1 MTNNN
6 RHLLIGFILGLFL
19 FIGIPPV
26 LSQSNP
32 ITPPI
37 QSAAQS
43 ITQGRTFYA
52 AKEYQQAIH
61 FWRQAA
67 QGYESQGDT
76 LHHAQALSY
85 LSLAYQKLHQWTDAD
100 AAITASLTLLDTVA
114 ESGERSRLY
123 AQALNHRGRL
133 ELALGRAESALATWK
148 QATQTYQQLD
158 DDIGVTG
165 SLFNQAQAMEA
176 LGFYRRACQI
186 SLQALQVDNHCNLSE
201 SGELDAAVNT
211 FTQQSQPAF
220 TVVGLRHLG
229 NVLRLVGHWQES
241 NHILHQALDLAKQID
256 SPSNQSATLFSLGK
270 TEYAL
275 YRQAK
280 DLWERSNIT
289 QNRDKAKEL
298 ARAAL
303 NTYQQAAAINTDST
317 TLPLEAQLHR
327 LRLLIEFQQWL
338 QTLEKTDTTANPA
351 EFTPQIQSQV
361 ETLLNSPLANL
372 PPSKIAIY
380 SRLTF
385 AQDLLHLPQ
394 YDPNFSHALDYSQT
408 AFNQAKS
415 LQNQRAK
422 SEALGTLGHIYE
434 YNQQWKDAQDLT
446 HQALGLAQSLDAE
459 DLAYKW
465 LWQSGRIYWQQQQ
478 KENAIHAYDA
488 SINLLD
494 SVRRNLLAIN
504 PGVQFSFLDDVRPIY
519 QEFLEILLQPDAN
532 LDHLSQATR
541 ISEALQLAELEDF
554 LRCSFTNLVSI
565 DQSDNPPDAIIYPI
579 LLEDRLEVL
588 VKLPKSDSSPENVYR
603 YTTQVSAKDFSQ
615 TLYDLRQQLDD
626 PQNPVNRLIL
636 PPAQKLYNWLL
647 KSASADLPQTGTLV
661 FVLDSTLQNLPIS
674 ILHDGQHYLVETYN
688 ITVSLGSQLPNL
700 NPLSPTHWQGLL
712 AGIHKKADSYPPKLP
727 ALSSVWEELHQ
738 IHNTVPSQLL
748 QNEQFTQTNFR
759 NQLIDHPFSVIHL
772 ATHGEFSSDVTK
784 TVIYAWDKKIP
795 VEKFGQ
801 LLQQREQTRSEP
813 IQLLVLSA
821 CQTASGDKRAA
832 LGLAGVALRANA
844 SSTVASLWR
853 VSDDSTAQLM
863 DEFYQQLNQSI
874 PKAEALANAQR
885 KFINNPDNP
894 SHQHPYYWAAFI
906 LAGNWF

>member
-26 LSQSNP
+26 LSQINP

-43 ITQGRTFYA
+43 IVQGRTFYA
-52 AKEYQQAIH
+52 AKDYQQAIH
-61 FWRQAA
+61 LWRQAA
-67 QGYESQGDT
+67 QGYETQGDT
-76 LHHAQALSY
+76 LHQAQALSY

-100 AAITASLTLLDTVA
+100 TAITASLSLLDTVA
-114 ESGERSRLY
+114 ESTERSRLY

-176 LGFYRRACQI
+176 LGFYRRACQV
-186 SLQALQVDNHCNLSE
+186 SLQAFQVDNHCNLSE
-201 SGELDAAVNT
+201 SGELAAAVNT
-211 FTQQSQPAF
+211 FKQQSQPGF
-220 TVVGLRHLG
+220 TVVGLRNLG
-229 NVLRLVGHWQES
+229 NVLRLVGHWQDS
-241 NHILHQALDLAKQID
+241 QNILHQALDIAEKID
-256 SPSNQSATLFSLGK
+256 SPSNQSATLLSLGE
-270 TEYAL
+270 TQQAL

-280 DLWERSNIT
+280 DLWERSNIIE
-289 QNRDKAKEL
+289 NRETAKEC
-298 ARAAL
+298 AKKAL
-303 NTYQQAAAINTDST
+303 NSYQQAAAINTDST

-338 QTLEKTDTTANPA
+338 QTLENTDTTANPA

-361 ETLLNSPLANL
+361 DTLLKSPLANL
-372 PPSKIAIY
+372 PPSKIAVY
-380 SRLTF
+380 SRLKF
-385 AQDLLHLPQ
+385 AQSLLELPQ
-394 YDPNFSHALDYSQT
+394 YDPNFNHTLDYTQ
-408 AFNQAKS
+408 AALNQAEF
-415 LQNQRAK
+415 LENQRAK
-422 SEALGTLGHIYE
+422 SDALGTLGHIYE
-434 YNQQWKDAQDLT
+434 QTQNWSDAQTFT
-446 HQALGLAQSLDAE
+446 HEALGLAQSLDDE

-478 KENAIHAYDA
+478 KENAIHAYNA
-488 SINLLD
+488 SINVLN

-519 QEFLEILLQPDAN
+519 QQFLQILLQPDAN
-532 LDHLSQATR
+532 LDHLRQATR

-554 LRCSFTNLVSI
+554 LRCSFTNLVPI
-565 DQSDNPPDAIIYPI
+565 DQSENPPAAIIYPI
-579 LLEDRLEVL
+579 LLENRLEVL
-588 VKLPKSDSSPENVYR
+588 VKLPQSESSPEKIYR
-603 YTTQVSAKDFSQ
+603 YTPHVSAQDIRN

-626 PQNPVNRLIL
+626 PRNSVDSLIL
-636 PPAQKLYNWLL
+636 PSAQKLYNWLL
-647 KSASADLPQTGTLV
+647 KSAQADLPPEGTLV

-700 NPLSPTHWQGLL
+700 KPLSPTHWQGLL
-712 AGIHKKADSYPPKLP
+712 AGIKKKAESYPPKLP
-727 ALSSVWEELHQ
+727 ALAHVWDELHQ

-748 QNEQFTQTNFR
+748 ENEQFTQTNFR
-759 NQLIDHPFSVIHL
+759 NRLIDHPFSVIHL
-772 ATHGEFSSDVTK
+772 ATHGEFSSDATK

-801 LLQQREQTRSEP
+801 LLQQRQQTRREP

-853 VSDDSTAQLM
+853 VSDTSTAQLM
-863 DEFYQQLNQSI
+863 DEFYQQLNQGI
-874 PKAEALANAQR
+874 HKAEALANAQR
-885 KFINNPDNP
+885 NFLTNPDNP

>member
-1 MTNNN
+1 MTKNN

-26 LSQSNP
+26 LSQINP

-43 ITQGRTFYA
+43 IAQGRTFYA
-52 AKEYQQAIH
+52 AKDYQQAIH
-61 FWRQAA
+61 LWRQAA
-67 QGYESQGDT
+67 QGYETQGDT
-76 LHHAQALSY
+76 LHQAQALSY
-85 LSLAYQKLHQWTDAD
+85 LSLAYQKRHQWTDAD
-100 AAITASLTLLDTVA
+100 AAITASLSLLDTVA
-114 ESGERSRLY
+114 ESTERSRLY
-123 AQALNHRGRL
+123 AQALNHQGRL

-148 QATQTYQQLD
+148 QATQIYQQLN

-165 SLFNQAQAMEA
+165 SRFNQAQAMEA
-176 LGFYRRACQI
+176 LGLYRRACQV

-201 SGELDAAVNT
+201 SGELAAAVNT
-211 FTQQSQPAF
+211 FEQQSQPAF

-241 NHILHQALDLAKQID
+241 NHILQQALDLAEQID
-256 SPSNQSATLFSLGK
+256 SPSDQSATLLSLGK
-270 TEYAL
+270 TQYAL

-289 QNRDKAKEL
+289 QNRDKAKQL
-298 ARAAL
+298 ARKAL

-327 LRLLIEFQQWL
+327 LHLLIEFQQWL
-338 QTLEKTDTTANPA
+338 QTLENTDTTANPA
-351 EFTPQIQSQV
+351 EFTPQIKSQV
-361 ETLLNSPLANL
+361 DTLLQSTLANL
-372 PPSKIAIY
+372 SPSKIAIY
-380 SRLTF
+380 SRLKF
-385 AQDLLHLPQ
+385 AKELLKLPQ
-394 YDPNFSHALDYSQT
+394 YDPNVSHALNYTQV

-415 LQNQRAK
+415 LQHQRAE

-434 YNQQWKDAQDLT
+434 HNQQWKDAQDLT

-488 SINLLD
+488 SIKLLD

-504 PGVQFSFLDDVRPIY
+504 PGVQFSFLDDVQPIY
-519 QEFLEILLQPDAN
+519 QEFLQILLQPDAN
-532 LDHLSQATR
+532 SDHLRQATR

-554 LRCSFTNLVSI
+554 LRCSFTNLVPI
-565 DQSDNPPDAIIYPI
+565 DKSKNPPAAIIYPI
-579 LLEDRLEVL
+579 LLENRLEVL
-588 VKLPKSDSSPENVYR
+588 VKLPQSESSPEKIYR
-603 YTTQVSAKDFSQ
+603 YTPHVSAQDIRQ

-626 PQNPVNRLIL
+626 PRNSVDRLIL

-647 KSASADLPQTGTLV
+647 QPAQADLPPEGTLV
-661 FVLDSTLQNLPIS
+661 FVLDSTLQNLPLS

-688 ITVSLGSQLPNL
+688 ITVSLGSQFPNL
-700 NPLSPTHWQGLL
+700 KPLSPTHWQGLL
-712 AGIHKKADSYPPKLP
+712 GGIHKKAESYPPKLP
-727 ALSSVWEELHQ
+727 ALFNVWDELQQ

-748 QNEQFTQTNFR
+748 ENEQFTQTNFR
-759 NQLIDHPFSVIHL
+759 NQLINHPFSVIHL
-772 ATHGEFSSDVTK
+772 ATHGEFSSDATK

-853 VSDDSTAQLM
+853 VSDNSTAQLM
-863 DEFYQQLNQSI
+863 DDFYQQLNQGI
-874 PKAEALANAQR
+874 PKAKALANVQR
-885 KFINNPDNP
+885 QFINNPDNS

>member
-19 FIGIPPV
+19 FTGIPPV
-26 LSQSNP
+26 LSQINP

-43 ITQGRTFYA
+43 IAQGRTFYA
-52 AKEYQQAIH
+52 AKDYQQAIQL
-61 FWRQAA
+61 WRQAA
-67 QGYESQGDT
+67 QGYETQGDT

-100 AAITASLTLLDTVA
+100 AAITASLSLLDTVA
-114 ESGERSRLY
+114 ESTERSRIY

-148 QATQTYQQLD
+148 QATQIYQQLD

-165 SLFNQAQAMEA
+165 SRFNQAQAMEA
-176 LGFYRRACQI
+176 LGFYRRACQV

-201 SGELDAAVNT
+201 SGELNAAVNT
-211 FTQQSQPAF
+211 LTQQSQPAF

-241 NHILHQALDLAKQID
+241 QTILQQALDLAQQID
-256 SPSNQSATLFSLGK
+256 APSQQSATLLSLGK
-270 TEYAL
+270 TQYAL
-275 YRQAK
+275 YRHFK
-280 DLWERSNIT
+280 DLWERSNLID
-289 QNRDKAKEL
+289 NRNQAKQL
-298 ARAAL
+298 ARDAL
-303 NTYQQAAAINTDST
+303 NSYQQAAAINTDST

-327 LRLLIEFQQWL
+327 LHLLIEFQDWL
-338 QTLEKTDTTANPA
+338 NPLAKTDTSINIA
-351 EFTPQIQSQV
+351 EFPPQIQSQV

-372 PPSKIAIY
+372 PPSQIAIY
-380 SRLTF
+380 SRLTLTQ
-385 AQDLLHLPQ
+385 ALLKLPQ
-394 YDPNFSHALDYSQT
+394 YDPNFSHALNYT
-408 AFNQAKS
+408 KAALNQA
-415 LQNQRAK
+415 QRIENKRAE
-422 SEALGTLGHIYE
+422 SDAWGTLGHIYE
-434 YNQQWKDAQDLT
+434 HNQQWKDAQDLT
-446 HQALGLAQSLDAE
+446 HQALGLAQSINAE

-519 QEFLEILLQPDAN
+519 QEFLQILLQPDAN

-565 DQSDNPPDAIIYPI
+565 DQSNNPPDAIIYPI

-588 VKLPKSDSSPENVYR
+588 VKLPQSNSSPETVYR
-603 YTTQVSAKDFSQ
+603 HTTQVSAQDFSQ

-626 PQNPVNRLIL
+626 YRNPVAPLIL

-647 KSASADLPQTGTLV
+647 QPAQADLPPEGTLV
-661 FVLDSTLQNLPIS
+661 FVLDSTLQNLPLS

-688 ITVSLGSQLPNL
+688 ITVSLGSQFPNL
-700 NPLSPTHWQGLL
+700 NPLSPTYWQGLL
-712 AGIHKKADSYPPKLP
+712 GGIHKKAESYPDKLP
-727 ALSSVWEELHQ
+727 PLSSVWYELNQ
-738 IHNTVPSQLL
+738 IHNIVPSQLL
-748 QNEQFTQTNFR
+748 ENEQFTQTNFL
-759 NQLIDHPFSVIHL
+759 NQLINHPFSVIHL
-772 ATHGEFSSDVTK
+772 ATHGEFSSDATK

-801 LLQQREQTRSEP
+801 LLQQREQTRREP

-863 DEFYQQLNQSI
+863 DDFYQQLSQGI
-874 PKAEALANAQR
+874 PKAEALANVQR

>member
-1 MTNNN
+1 MTKNN
-6 RHLLIGFILGLFL
+6 RHLLIGFLLGLFL
-19 FIGIPPV
+19 FISIPPV
-26 LSQSNP
+26 LSQINP

-43 ITQGRTFYA
+43 ITQGRTYYA

-61 FWRQAA
+61 LWRQAA
-67 QGYESQGDT
+67 QRYETQGDT
-76 LHHAQALSY
+76 LHQAQALSY
-85 LSLAYQKLHQWTDAD
+85 LSLAYQKLHHWTDAD
-100 AAITASLTLLDTVA
+100 TAITASLNLLDTLA
-114 ESGERSRLY
+114 ESTERSRLY

-148 QATQTYQQLD
+148 QATQTYQQLN

-186 SLQALQVDNHCNLSE
+186 SLQAFQVDNHCNLSE

-211 FTQQSQPAF
+211 FKQQSQPAF
-220 TVVGLRHLG
+220 TVVGLRNLG

-241 NHILHQALDLAKQID
+241 QTILHQALDLAKQID
-256 SPSNQSATLFSLGK
+256 SPSQQSATLLSLGK
-270 TEYAL
+270 TQYAI
-275 YRQAK
+275 YRQDK

-289 QNRDKAKEL
+289 QNRDNAKEW

-303 NTYQQAAAINTDST
+303 NTYQQAATINTDST
-317 TLPLEAQLHR
+317 TLPLEAQLHH

-338 QTLEKTDTTANPA
+338 QTLAKTDKTANPA
-351 EFTPQIQSQV
+351 EFTSQIQSQV
-361 ETLLNSPLANL
+361 QTLLQSPLANL
-372 PPSKIAIY
+372 EDSKIAIY
-380 SRLTF
+380 SQLSF
-385 AQDLLHLPQ
+385 AQTLLKLPQ
-394 YDPNFSHALDYSQT
+394 YDPNFSHALDYTQ
-408 AFNQAKS
+408 AALNQAQS
-415 LQNQRAK
+415 LDNKRAE
-422 SEALGTLGHIYE
+422 SEALGTLAHIYE
-434 YNQQWKDAQDLT
+434 QNQNWSDAQDLT
-446 HQALGLAQSLDAE
+446 HQALGLAQSLNTE

-478 KENAIHAYDA
+478 KENAIHAYNT
-488 SINLLD
+488 SINVLN

-519 QEFLEILLQPDAN
+519 QQFLEILLQPDAN
-532 LDHLSQATR
+532 LDHLRQATR

-554 LRCSFTNLVSI
+554 LRCSFTNLVPI
-565 DQSDNPPDAIIYPI
+565 DQNQNPPAAIIYPI
-579 LLEDRLEVL
+579 LLKNRLEVL
-588 VKLPKSDSSPENVYR
+588 IKLPQSESSPEKVYR
-603 YTTQVSAKDFSQ
+603 YTPQVSAQDFSQ

-626 PQNPVNRLIL
+626 PRNPVDSLIL

-647 KSASADLPQTGTLV
+647 KSAQTDLPQTGTLV
-661 FVLDSTLQNLPIS
+661 FVLDSTLQNLPIA
-674 ILHDGQHYLVETYN
+674 ILHDSQHYLVETYN
-688 ITVSLGSQLPNL
+688 IAISLGSQLPNL

-712 AGIHKKADSYPPKLP
+712 AGINKKAESYPPKLP
-727 ALSSVWEELHQ
+727 ALSSVWNELHQ

-748 QNEQFTQTNFR
+748 ENEQFTQTNFR
-759 NQLIDHPFSVIHL
+759 NQLINHPFSVIHL
-772 ATHGEFSSDVTK
+772 ATHGEFSSDATQ

-801 LLQQREQTRSEP
+801 LLQQRQQTRREP

-821 CQTASGDKRAA
+821 CQTASGDRRAA

-853 VSDDSTAQLM
+853 VSDNSTAQLM
-863 DEFYQQLNQSI
+863 DNFYQQLNQGI
-874 PKAEALANAQR
+874 PKAEALANVQR

-894 SHQHPYYWAAFI
+894 SHKHPYYWAAFI

>member
-26 LSQSNP
+26 LSQINP

-43 ITQGRTFYA
+43 IAQGRTFYA
-52 AKEYQQAIH
+52 AKDYQQAIH
-61 FWRQAA
+61 LWRQAA
-67 QGYESQGDT
+67 QGYENQGDT
-76 LHHAQALSY
+76 LHQAQALSY

-100 AAITASLTLLDTVA
+100 AAITASLSLLDTVA
-114 ESGERSRLY
+114 ESTERSRLY
-123 AQALNHRGRL
+123 AQALNHQGRL

-148 QATQTYQQLD
+148 QAMQTYQQLD

-176 LGFYRRACQI
+176 LGLYRRACQI
-186 SLQALQVDNHCNLSE
+186 SLQAIQVDNHCNLSE
-201 SGELDAAVNT
+201 SGELNAAVNT
-211 FTQQSQPAF
+211 FKQQSQPAF
-220 TVVGLRHLG
+220 TVVGLRNLG

-241 NHILHQALDLAKQID
+241 NNILHQALALAEQIN
-256 SPSNQSATLFSLGK
+256 SPSDQSATLLSLGE
-270 TEYAL
+270 TQQAL

-280 DLWERSNIT
+280 DLWDRSNIIA
-289 QNRDKAKEL
+289 NRETAKDW
-298 ARAAL
+298 AKKAL

-338 QTLEKTDTTANPA
+338 QTLEKTDTTAKPT
-351 EFTPQIQSQV
+351 EFSPQIQSQV

-372 PPSKIAIY
+372 PPSQIAVY
-380 SRLTF
+380 SRLKF
-385 AQDLLHLPQ
+385 AKSLLQLPQ
-394 YDPNFSHALDYSQT
+394 YDPNFSQALNYTQV
-408 AFNQAKS
+408 ALNQAQR
-415 LQNQRAK
+415 LENQRAK
-422 SEALGTLGHIYE
+422 SDALGTLGHIYE
-434 YNQQWKDAQDLT
+434 HNQQWSDAQTFT
-446 HQALGLAQSLDAE
+446 HEALGLAQSLDDE

-488 SINLLD
+488 SINLLN

-504 PGVQFSFLDDVRPIY
+504 PGVQFSFLDDVQPIY
-519 QEFLEILLQPDAN
+519 QEFLQILLQPDAN
-532 LDHLSQATR
+532 IDHLRQATR

-554 LRCSFTNLVSI
+554 LRCSFTNLVPI
-565 DQSDNPPDAIIYPI
+565 DQSENPPDAIIYPI
-579 LLEDRLEVL
+579 LLQDRLEVL
-588 VKLPKSDSSPENVYR
+588 VKLPQSDSSSGQVYR
-603 YTTQVSAKDFSQ
+603 YTPSVSAQDFRQ

-626 PQNPVNRLIL
+626 PRNPVAPLIL

-647 KSASADLPQTGTLV
+647 QPAQADLPPEGTLV
-661 FVLDSTLQNLPIS
+661 FVLDSTLQNLPLS

-688 ITVSLGSQLPNL
+688 IAVSLGSQLPNL
-700 NPLSPTHWQGLL
+700 KPLSPTHWQGLL
-712 AGIHKKADSYPPKLP
+712 GGINKKAESYPPKLP
-727 ALSSVWEELHQ
+727 ALLNVRNELHQ

-748 QNEQFTQTNFR
+748 ENEQFTQTNFL
-759 NQLIDHPFSVIHL
+759 NHLIDHPFSVIHL
-772 ATHGEFSSDVTK
+772 ATHGEFSSDATK

-853 VSDDSTAQLM
+853 VSDNSTAQLM
-863 DEFYQQLNQSI
+863 DDFYQQLNQGI
-874 PKAEALANAQR
+874 PKAKALANVQR
-885 KFINNPDNP
+885 KFINNPDNLA
-894 SHQHPYYWAAFI
+894 HKHPYYWAAFI

>member
-1 MTNNN
+1 MNKTH

-26 LSQSNP
+26 LSQINP

-43 ITQGRTFYA
+43 IAQGRTFYA

-61 FWRQAA
+61 LWRQAA
-67 QGYESQGDT
+67 QGYETQGDT
-76 LHHAQALSY
+76 LHQAQALSY

-100 AAITASLTLLDTVA
+100 AAITASLSLLDTVA
-114 ESGERSRLY
+114 ESTERSRLY

-148 QATQTYQQLD
+148 QATQIYQQLD

-165 SLFNQAQAMEA
+165 SRFNQAQAMEA
-176 LGFYRRACQI
+176 LGFYRRACQV

-201 SGELDAAVNT
+201 SGELAAAVNT
-211 FTQQSQPAF
+211 FEQQSQPAF

-241 NHILHQALDLAKQID
+241 NHILHQALDLAEQID
-256 SPSNQSATLFSLGK
+256 SPSDQSATLLSLGK
-270 TEYAL
+270 TQYAL

-280 DLWERSNIT
+280 DLWERSNLIA
-289 QNRDKAKEL
+289 NRETAKEW
-298 ARAAL
+298 ARKAL

-317 TLPLEAQLHR
+317 TLPLEAQLHQ
-327 LRLLIEFQQWL
+327 LHLLIEFQQWL

-351 EFTPQIQSQV
+351 EFTPQIKSQV
-361 ETLLNSPLANL
+361 DTLLQSTLANL

-380 SRLTF
+380 SRLKF
-385 AQDLLHLPQ
+385 AKELLKSPQ
-394 YDPNFSHALDYSQT
+394 YDPNFSHALNYT
-408 AFNQAKS
+408 KVALNQAQS
-415 LQNQRAK
+415 LQNQRAE

-434 YNQQWKDAQDLT
+434 HNQQWKDAQDLT

-504 PGVQFSFLDDVRPIY
+504 PGVQFSFLDDVQPIY
-519 QEFLEILLQPDAN
+519 QEFLQILLQPDAN
-532 LDHLSQATR
+532 SDHLRQATR

-554 LRCSFTNLVSI
+554 LRCSFTNLVPI
-565 DQSDNPPDAIIYPI
+565 DQSENPPAAIIYPI

-588 VKLPKSDSSPENVYR
+588 VKLPQSESSPEKIYR
-603 YTTQVSAKDFSQ
+603 YTPHVSAQDIRQ

-626 PQNPVNRLIL
+626 PRNPVDRLIL
-636 PPAQKLYNWLL
+636 PSAQKLYNWLL
-647 KSASADLPQTGTLV
+647 QSAQANLPPEGTLV
-661 FVLDSTLQNLPIS
+661 FVLDSTLQNLPLS

-688 ITVSLGSQLPNL
+688 ITVSLGSQFPNL
-700 NPLSPTHWQGLL
+700 NPLSPSHWQGLL
-712 AGIHKKADSYPPKLP
+712 GGIHKKAESYPPQLP
-727 ALSSVWEELHQ
+727 ALSSVWDELQQ

-748 QNEQFTQTNFR
+748 ENEQFTQTNFL
-759 NQLIDHPFSVIHL
+759 NQLINHPFSVIHL
-772 ATHGEFSSDVTK
+772 ATHGEFSSDATK

-801 LLQQREQTRSEP
+801 LLQQREQSRSEP

-832 LGLAGVALRANA
+832 LGLAGVALRTNA

-863 DEFYQQLNQSI
+863 DDFYQQLSQGI
-874 PKAEALANAQR
+874 PKAEALANVQR
-885 KFINNPDNP
+885 NFINNPDNP